1 MGARMLVSLATNG
14 DADAYAIDRLILG
27 FEAQYSTNEKDANLW
42 RAYVRRLNTIQP
54 PDHPTPTHH
63 PTTSPPRH
71 PTQPRYFRANAEF
84 ITRYDLSLLSTIK

>member
-42 RAYVRRLNTIQP
+42 RAYVRQP
-54 PDHPTPTHH
+54 NFHHPTNPPHH
-63 PTTSPPRH
+63 PTTDLR
-71 PTQPRYFRANAEF
+71 TQLTN
-84 ITRYDLSLLSTIK
+84 